1 MPFSRID
8 ISCLYMVVST
18 QLNKLKTVK
27 ERMLPELL
35 QRAAVCCEAVH
46 EWQLTASG
54 VGFVKGLVLK

>member
-1 MPFSRID
+1 
-8 ISCLYMVVST
+8 MVVST
-18 QLNKLKTVK
+18 QLNKIKTVK